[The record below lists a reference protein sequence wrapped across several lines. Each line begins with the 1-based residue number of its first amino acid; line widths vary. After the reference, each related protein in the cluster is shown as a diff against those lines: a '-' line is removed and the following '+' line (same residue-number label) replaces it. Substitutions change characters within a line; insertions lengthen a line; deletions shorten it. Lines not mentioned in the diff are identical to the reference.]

1 MLITKL
7 RASFIH
13 LLLSMF
19 IVGAFITFALLVWY
33 PQPFFAS
40 SGLKD
45 IVLILLSVDLIL
57 GPLLT
62 FVVFKPNKPSL
73 KFDLSFIAVVQIA
86 ALTYGMYT
94 IYQGHPVYVAY
105 AVDRFTLISAADVNP
120 NDAKEAELRAS
131 GWWKPIMVYAETPSD
146 PKEQEKLIFEVLSG
160 KPDIDARPEYY
171 QSFEKNISK
180 VLTGGIKPEKL
191 LASPLHKAALDR
203 FLTQYGKTAIDYA
216 FLPLMGKEDD
226 VIWVWDKATGKA
238 VDTISLTPWN
248 L

>member
-7 RASFIH
+7 RASLIH

-19 IVGAFITFALLVWY
+19 VVGAFLTFALLVWY

-73 KFDLSFIAVVQIA
+73 KFDLGFIAVVQIA

-94 IYQGHPVYVAY
+94 IYQGHPIYVAY
-105 AVDRFTLISAADVNP
+105 AVDRFTLISAADVTP

-146 PKEQEKLIFEVLSG
+146 PKEREKLIFEVLSG

-171 QSFEKNISK
+171 QSFEDNISK
-180 VLTGGIKPEKL
+180 VLAGGIKPEKL
-191 LASPLHKAALDR
+191 FASPPHKAALDR
-203 FLTQYGKTAIDYA
+203 FLTQYGKTATDYA
-216 FLPLMGKEDD
+216 FLPLVGKEDD
-226 VIWVWDKATGKA
+226 VIWVWDKATSKA

>member
-7 RASFIH
+7 RASLIH

-19 IVGAFITFALLVWY
+19 VVGAFLAFALLIWY

-45 IVLILLSVDLIL
+45 IVLILLSIDLIL

-73 KFDLSFIAVVQIA
+73 KFDLSFIAAVQIA

-94 IYQGHPVYVAY
+94 IYQGHPMYVAY
-105 AVDRFTLISAADVNP
+105 AVDRFTLISAIDVNP
-120 NDAKEAELRAS
+120 NDAKDTKLRAS

-160 KPDIDARPEYY
+160 QPDIDARPEYY
-171 QSFEKNISK
+171 QSFEDNIRK
-180 VLTGGIKPEKL
+180 VLAGGIKPEKL
-191 LASPLHKAALDR
+191 FASPPHKAALDR
-203 FLTQYGKTAIDYA
+203 FLAQYGKTATDYA
-216 FLPLMGKEDD
+216 FLPLVGKEDD